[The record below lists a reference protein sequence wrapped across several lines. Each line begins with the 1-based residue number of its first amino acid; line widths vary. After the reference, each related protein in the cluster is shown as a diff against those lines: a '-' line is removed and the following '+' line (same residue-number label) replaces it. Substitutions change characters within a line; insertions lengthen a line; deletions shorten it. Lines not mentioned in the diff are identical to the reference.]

1 MGEIRYQEFGAP
13 GARVGCLSF
22 EFYNGAMSTSQCRRL
37 LAAWRE
43 ATARD
48 TRVLLIAGGA
58 DFFSNGIHLNC
69 IEAASYREDDSAAD
83 ESMRNIEAM
92 DDLAE
97 AVIRTTDRL
106 TIALLRGNAGA
117 GGAFL
122 ALAADEVWAHR
133 GVVLNPHYKNMGNLY
148 GSEYWTYLL
157 PRRLGDEGAAALMAG
172 RLPLGAPQACRSD
185 SSTGAWMWRQRRSRR
200 WQSPMRRRWPRR
212 TISSKGSPQRRG
224 GAAPTRPRALSPT
237 TAFMSFHAC
246 IAISTASTRAF
257 MSRAITSSTS
267 CRWRGRRVTSPGTAT
282 A

>member
-1 MGEIRYQEFGAP
+1 M
-13 GARVGCLSF
+13 
-22 EFYNGAMSTSQCRRL
+22 
-37 LAAWRE
+37 
-43 ATARD
+43 
-48 TRVLLIAGGA
+48 LLIAGGA

-172 RLPLGAPQACRSD
+172 RLPLGAPQALSIGLIDRCMDVAATAFEALAITHATALAAAHNIEQRIAAK
-185 SSTGAWMWRQRRSRR
+185 TRRRSADE
-200 WQSPMRRRWPRR
+200 
-212 TISSKGSPQRRG
+212 T
-224 GAAPTRPRALSPT
+224 ARPLADYRLHELSRMHRNFYGFDP
-237 TAFMSFHAC
+237 SFHVARYHFVHKLPM
-246 IAISTASTRAF
+246 AWTPRHLARHRDGMNA
-257 MSRAITSSTS
+257 TSA
-267 CRWRGRRVTSPGTAT
+267 R
-282 A
+282 